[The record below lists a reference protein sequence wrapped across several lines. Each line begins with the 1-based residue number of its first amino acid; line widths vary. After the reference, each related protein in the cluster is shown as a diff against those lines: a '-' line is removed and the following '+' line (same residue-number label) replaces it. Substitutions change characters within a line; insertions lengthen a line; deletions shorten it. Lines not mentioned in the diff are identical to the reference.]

1 MTSANLTFAGTL
13 LLSYLLGSL
22 SGSLIVGRWR
32 GVDIRTQGSGN
43 AGATN
48 ALRTQGKIFAAATVL
63 IDAGKGAF
71 AALVLAK
78 LSPERPEA
86 AFACAFSAVLG
97 HCFPVFFGF
106 RGGKGAGTA
115 FGAML
120 ALIPF
125 TALIAIAAWLVSLLS
140 TGYVGLSTIIAA
152 ITAAV
157 AVLTITPLSMPAL
170 AYAEA
175 TFLLIALLHHGNIR
189 RLIAGTESRF
199 EKIRLLQRL
208 LSRQRDR

>member
-1 MTSANLTFAGTL
+1 MSGMFAL
-13 LLSYLLGSL
+13 ALVLSYLLGSL
-22 SGSLIVGRWR
+22 SGSLIVGRLR

-48 ALRTQGKIFAAATVL
+48 ALRTQGKVFAALTVL

-71 AALVLAK
+71 AALLIAK
-78 LSPERPEA
+78 LCPERPEA

-115 FGAML
+115 FGAMI
-120 ALIPF
+120 ALIPI
-125 TALIAIAAWLVSLLS
+125 TALVAIAAWLISLIS
-140 TGYVGLSTIIAA
+140 TGYVGLSTVIAA
-152 ITAAV
+152 LVAAI
-157 AVLTITPLSMPAL
+157 AVLTITPIPMPAL
-170 AYAEA
+170 IYVEA

-189 RLIAGTESRF
+189 RLIAGTEARF
-199 EKIRLLQRL
+199 EKIRLLRRFL
-208 LSRQRDR
+208 VRRRQI

>member
-1 MTSANLTFAGTL
+1 MTSANFIFAGAF

-22 SGSLIVGRWR
+22 SGSLIVGGMR
-32 GVDIRTQGSGN
+32 GIDIRTLGSGN

-48 ALRTQGKIFAAATVL
+48 ALRTQGKIFAATTVL

-71 AALVLAK
+71 AALVIAK
-78 LSPERPEA
+78 LSPDRPEA
-86 AFACAFSAVLG
+86 AFACAFGAVLG

-120 ALIPF
+120 ALIPS
-125 TALIAIAAWLVSLLS
+125 TALLAMAAWLLSLIC
-140 TGYVGLSTIIAA
+140 TGYVGLSTVIAA
-152 ITAAV
+152 LAAAI
-157 AVLTITPLSMPAL
+157 AVMSITPLPMPAL
-170 AYAEA
+170 LYAQA

-199 EKIRLLQRL
+199 EKIRFVHRL
-208 LSRQRDR
+208 FARRDS

>member
-1 MTSANLTFAGTL
+1 MIFGITL
-13 LLSYLLGSL
+13 ALSYLLGSL
-22 SGSLIVGRWR
+22 SGSLIVGRLR
-32 GVDIRTQGSGN
+32 GVDIRTLGSGN

-71 AALVLAK
+71 AALVIAK

-86 AFACAFSAVLG
+86 AFACTLSAVLG
-97 HCFPVFFGF
+97 HCFPIFFGF

-125 TALIAIAAWLVSLLS
+125 TALIAIAAWLTSLIS
-140 TGYVGLSTIIAA
+140 TGYVGLSTVIAA
-152 ITAAV
+152 LTAGV
-157 AVLTITPLSMPAL
+157 ALLTITPLPMPAQL
-170 AYAEA
+170 YAEA

-199 EKIRLLQRL
+199 EKIWLLQRFFA
-208 LSRQRDR
+208 RRRDI